1 MQRLIERKPM
11 PILEPAELTKEL
23 EGTYYSPKMQW
34 WCAHADLVDDAG
46 NETAL
51 YFWPALGSLDEAWIC
66 SLHTKDEMIDL
77 TELYQPLGTF
87 QTSRSGVDVQF
98 GKQYIRG
105 TYPEYDIYVEGTH
118 DGLPVLLEVHMKA
131 ETPPFEALPNLRGIT
146 WHYVPRFAVQGILTL
161 RGVRTS
167 VSGAGYL
174 ERRRGRFWTP
184 GINRGLWE
192 SIPGPGSSPFS
203 IPLFYKVWKNDGTI
217 QLQTLTFTVD
227 GKNMVDFPS
236 VEVDI
241 QETAKLPGFEEID
254 HPMRY
259 RLTAE
264 GDEGNATIDVVR
276 NPHRLGLRNYF
287 DDPDPRAKWTGLYG
301 AGHASGQ
308 ITHKDQEFVVD
319 GPSYGSALFFF
330 ENS

>member
-1 MQRLIERKPM
+1 M
-11 PILEPAELTKEL
+11 PILEPAELTKDL

-46 NETAL
+46 NETSL

-77 TELYQPLGTF
+77 TQLYQPLGTF
-87 QTSRSGVDVQF
+87 KTSRSGVDVQF
-98 GKQYIRG
+98 GSQYIRG
-105 TYPEYDIYVEGTH
+105 TYPEYDIYVEGEK
-118 DGLPVLLEVHMKA
+118 DGETVSLNVHMTA
-131 ETPPFEALPNLRGIT
+131 ETPAFEALPNLRGIT
-146 WHYVPRFAVQGILTL
+146 WHYVPRFQVEGTLTRGSTSTAVK
-161 RGVRTS
+161 
-167 VSGAGYL
+167 GAGYL

-192 SIPGPGSSPFS
+192 SIPGAGASPFS

-227 GKNMVDFPS
+227 GKNMVDFED

-241 QETAKLPGFEEID
+241 LETANLPGFEEID

-264 GDEGNATIDVVR
+264 GDGGTASIEVVR
-276 NPHRLGLRNYF
+276 NPNRLGLRDYF
-287 DDPDPRAKWTGLYG
+287 DDPDPRAKWTGIYG
-301 AGHASGQ
+301 AGHAKGVVTYNGQ
-308 ITHKDQEFVVD
+308 DHHVD
-319 GPSYGSALFFF
+319 ASTYGSALFFS
-330 ENS
+330 EK

>member
-1 MQRLIERKPM
+1 MA
-11 PILEPAELTKEL
+11 ILEAADLSKDL

-34 WCAHADLVDDAG
+34 WCAHADLVDDDG

-66 SLHTKDEMIDL
+66 SLHTKDEMLDL
-77 TELYQPLGTF
+77 TQLYQPLGTF
-87 QTSRSGVDVQF
+87 KTSRSGVDVQF
-98 GKQYIRG
+98 GNQYIRG
-105 TYPEYDIYVEGTH
+105 SYPNYEIYVEGEPN
-118 DGLPVLLEVHMKA
+118 GEPVSLKIEMTA
-131 ETPPFEALPNLRGIT
+131 DTPAFEALPNLRGIT
-146 WHYVPRFAVQGILTL
+146 WHYVPRFSVQGTLT
-161 RGVRTS
+161 RGGRS
-167 VSGAGYL
+167 SPVSGVGYL
-174 ERRRGRFWTP
+174 ERRRGRFWTS

-192 SIPGPGSSPFS
+192 SIPGAGPAPFT

-217 QLQTLTFTVD
+217 QLQTLTFSVD
-227 GKNMVDFPS
+227 GKQMVDFEN

-241 QETAKLPGFEEID
+241 QETAALPGFEEID

-264 GDEGNATIDVVR
+264 GDGGAATIDVVR

-301 AGHASGQ
+301 AGHATG
-308 ITHKDQEFVVD
+308 VVTYR
-319 GPSYGSALFFF
+319 GEEHRVEAPTYGSALYFY
-330 ENS
+330 ENH

>member
-1 MQRLIERKPM
+1 MA
-11 PILEPAELTKEL
+11 ILQPTNLPKEL

-34 WCAHADLVDDAG
+34 WCAHADLVDDGG

-66 SLHTKDEMIDL
+66 SLHTKDEMINL
-77 TELYQPLGTF
+77 TQLYQPVGTF
-87 QTSRSGVDVQF
+87 KTSRSGVDVQF
-98 GKQYIRG
+98 GNQYIRG
-105 TYPEYDIYVEGTH
+105 SYPLYEIYVEGTH
-118 DGLPVLLEVHMKA
+118 NGQAVSLNIEMSAD
-131 ETPPFEALPNLRGIT
+131 TPAFEALPELRGIT
-146 WHYVPRFAVQGILTL
+146 WHYIPRFSVRGTLT
-161 RGVRTS
+161 RDGNTTNVTGV
-167 VSGAGYL
+167 GYL

-192 SIPGPGSSPFS
+192 SIPGAGPSPFA

-227 GKNMVDFPS
+227 GKQMIDFEH

-241 QETAKLPGFEEID
+241 QEIANLPGFEEID

-259 RLTAE
+259 RLNAE
-264 GDEGNATIDVVR
+264 GDGGSAAIDVVR
-276 NPHRLGLRNYF
+276 CPHRLGMRNYF

-301 AGHASGQ
+301 AGHATGVVTYHGQ
-308 ITHKDQEFVVD
+308 QHRVA
-319 GPSYGSALFFF
+319 GPSYGSALYFA
-330 ENS
+330 EKNAD